1 MLANATRV
9 LPWREVTHC
18 AFSHR
23 GCLHWRIHTPLPC
36 RARPQQ
42 GPHRYPRVHYLHL
55 FLARMAHL
63 VIPLLMPSVSPS
75 SIFACFPH
83 HPPVRSQPTRDLGL
97 PPSPCPHPP
106 PPPLPKT
113 SHLCSTQFLAPLLPH
128 SRLPPHSTA
137 YPVDPQHL
145 FCPLQAQGRHASA
158 PGCHIFLP
166 GRVRSSL
173 DFLGVCVPPHV
184 CPWIYTQLPPHCI
197 PAPRTTLS
205 SLFHLAHPIPPTP
218 NPARFN

>member
-97 PPSPCPHPP
+97 PPSPRPHPYSP
-106 PPPLPKT
+106 PMPCCSSTGCIGFIRSFCAADT
-113 SHLCSTQFLAPLLPH
+113 SLLLYTLLCLCRTYCMLL
-128 SRLPPHSTA
+128 
-137 YPVDPQHL
+137 L
-145 FCPLQAQGRHASA
+145 FMTDQWAVYLYR
-158 PGCHIFLP
+158 
-166 GRVRSSL
+166 
-173 DFLGVCVPPHV
+173 
-184 CPWIYTQLPPHCI
+184 
-197 PAPRTTLS
+197 
-205 SLFHLAHPIPPTP
+205 
-218 NPARFN
+218 